1 MRRLTSDCEL
11 AAPLSNDEIVNV
23 WDIDCVRKKLKR
35 LVDYPNSDVMIGFP
49 DFFWK
54 VSFKRLTILS
64 VL

>member
-1 MRRLTSDCEL
+1 LTSDCDV
-11 AAPLSNDEIVNV
+11 ADPLSIDEIVKV

-35 LVDYPNSDVMIGFP
+35 FVDCPNSDVMIGFP